1 MATKKRAR
9 RIFTTV
15 SVAELVSLS
24 LNARNKTLLIVILCR
39 ANEQKAGAVQTMGV
53 CLLMRRTQVHP
64 IQDTSGRAFE
74 IEHDI
79 HTVLSP
85 VR

>member
-39 ANEQKAGAVQTMGV
+39 ANEQKAGAVQTIGV

-64 IQDTSGRAFE
+64 IQSGRAFE